1 MKFPGLYV
9 VFLILSIVAT
19 VIGLCL
25 SIFSVYS
32 PAWQVV
38 ELREFQAEHQVAVAT
53 FFFGLNCHARIL
65 FKEHFFFFI
74 FFEAW
79 TLARLCPRYASLNRC
94 IRNIRRSRTTLH
106 VQVRRQCSKSYIG
119 RYGRSW
125 CRSTGTRA
133 PSFFRSLMIF
143 PN

>member
-65 FKEHFFFFI
+65 FKEHFFFL
-74 FFEAW
+74 FFLKHGLWQDCVRDMRHLTAASGIYDEAE
-79 TLARLCPRYASLNRC
+79 
-94 IRNIRRSRTTLH
+94 LH
-106 VQVRRQCSKSYIG
+106 CMYKFDDSAQ
-119 RYGRSW
+119 
-125 CRSTGTRA
+125 RA
-133 PSFFRSLMIF
+133 ILEGMGDHDAAALERERHLFSGH
-143 PN
+143 